1 MDAKT
6 RVPARFTIM
15 VLAASASLFWVVGC
29 ALDKNGVQPGKTY
42 ARIGG
47 HSGQLL
53 EPKRVLLKV
62 AIISRP
68 FGDPAINE
76 IVWKAA
82 DEQIIPPKDRHAWEV
97 NGLRV
102 GRIIGELPMELEA
115 IMNDTKSS
123 HKVTPTTFFIESGE
137 PTLIKVSDP
146 VERRQPA
153 LEPRQ
158 PRLRQRLRRCQRL
171 FSRDRPARRCQQ
183 RLAAAGS
190 RVPPWADQAHV
201 PGGSHR
207 GSHRRSGIPDQQRPG
222 RRDDPRAGDRPGA
235 AARPDRRAGLPARTE
250 ARVGDVLLHPD
261 VAHSEQRLEKLIL
274 IWASRNMQGIGPD
287 DRGPKTKDRPSL
299 FKRLVGPPEAPQGP
313 ARPGPSIPA
322 SPGVEITPP
331 DPRSA
336 RPDAGNHHNTA
347 ETRVAP
353 AKYGRGIGEFGPITA
368 GAISS
373 EPGRVIYN
381 AQAAG

>member
-62 AIISRP
+62 AIISRT

-123 HKVTPTTFFIESGE
+123 HKVTPTTFFIQSGE

-146 VERRQPA
+146 VE
-153 LEPRQ
+153 
-158 PRLRQRLRRCQRL
+158 
-171 FSRDRPARRCQQ
+171 
-183 RLAAAGS
+183 
-190 RVPPWADQAHV
+190 
-201 PGGSHR
+201 
-207 GSHRRSGIPDQQRPG
+207 
-222 RRDDPRAGDRPGA
+222 
-235 AARPDRRAGLPARTE
+235 
-250 ARVGDVLLHPD
+250 
-261 VAHSEQRLEKLIL
+261 
-274 IWASRNMQGIGPD
+274 
-287 DRGPKTKDRPSL
+287 
-299 FKRLVGPPEAPQGP
+299 
-313 ARPGPSIPA
+313 
-322 SPGVEITPP
+322 
-331 DPRSA
+331 
-336 RPDAGNHHNTA
+336 
-347 ETRVAP
+347 AP
-353 AKYGRGIGEFGPITA
+353 AC
-368 GAISS
+368 S
-373 EPGRVIYN
+373 
-381 AQAAG
+381 